1 METGYQLDRI
11 ESFCDER
18 RMKALRALA
27 LLVACLGLAA
37 PLAACGGTDQQVAMA
52 KSTQYEGADNQLF
65 DLALQ
70 VAQQTYKI
78 GETDPPGHRFVTAV
92 QFYNK
97 EGGRQ
102 SAGAGDFIQ
111 MSDGSISLQMLV
123 EIVPTEGGKHL
134 IVVTPVVTQVVSGSP
149 KPREL
154 KPDDPYM
161 PGWVT
166 GRVDTLTVEIYEAAK
181 SNNLVPAPA
190 APVSGKA

>member
-1 METGYQLDRI
+1 
-11 ESFCDER
+11 
-18 RMKALRALA
+18 MKALRALA
-27 LLVACLGLAA
+27 LFVALSA
-37 PLAACGGTDQQVAMA
+37 PLAACGGTDTQVAMA
-52 KSTQYEGADNQLF
+52 KSTQYSGADTQLF

-78 GETDPPGHRFVTAV
+78 GETDPPGRRFVTAV
-92 QFYNK
+92 QFYNR

-102 SAGAGDFIQ
+102 STGPGDFIN

-123 EIVPTEGGKHL
+123 EIVPTESGKHL
-134 IVVTPVVTQVVSGSP
+134 IIVTPVVTQVVSGSP

-166 GRVDTLTVEIYEAAK
+166 GRVDTLTVEIYEAGKA
-181 SNNLVPAPA
+181 NNLVPAPSE
-190 APVSGKA
+190 PVSGKA